1 MSAPSPPPS
10 SRFVKCPGCGTR
22 LKVRAEDAGKRAQCH
37 ECGKLFRLGGAPA
50 PTAPLPSATA
60 PRQEPRTPEPTS
72 TTSKPI
78 NVLDNAHLHPV
89 HCELCQTLMYATD
102 AEVGTLVKCPDCGH
116 RNLAKR
122 REAKRP
128 APQAL
133 VPDGDEY
140 QLDETHVAPPTPVYK
155 SIEAREAE
163 SRAAARARAGI
174 RQPESD
180 PFDGEPAASSSQ
192 PARTTRRAS
201 TIAPSQPAAKP
212 SEGRRTRP
220 ARDPRRPLIP
230 VVQGVFS
237 MLFSAEVLVR
247 WVALSITLTGLL
259 FLLASAINAM
269 GNQALYLLPFYAGG
283 CIVAGF
289 WLISAAPLF
298 VAIITQSTD
307 GVDELHDPPGWM
319 SLDYAETGFIII
331 ATLLS
336 ALPAWLATKAAT
348 ELPDEQRFAL
358 AAAIWLIVFPF
369 IVLSA
374 LEQGTMFAI
383 FSSRIAA
390 SLARCFIP
398 WATFYIVSTLAVVAA
413 GGLAYFLLSRA
424 NLLALFPIP
433 WLAVAILLL
442 YMRLI
447 GRLGWWIA
455 DAMPPP
461 VEAPEE

>member
-1 MSAPSPPPS
+1 
-10 SRFVKCPGCGTR
+10 
-22 LKVRAEDAGKRAQCH
+22 
-37 ECGKLFRLGGAPA
+37 
-50 PTAPLPSATA
+50 
-60 PRQEPRTPEPTS
+60 
-72 TTSKPI
+72 
-78 NVLDNAHLHPV
+78 
-89 HCELCQTLMYATD
+89 MYATD
-102 AEVGTLVKCPDCGH
+102 DEVGQMVKCPDCGH

-128 APQAL
+128 TPQVM

-140 QLDETHVAPPTPVYK
+140 QLDDTHVPPPTPVYV
-155 SIEAREAE
+155 SIETREAE
-163 SRAAARARAGI
+163 GRAAARARAGI
-174 RQPESD
+174 RKPEPD
-180 PFDGEPAASSSQ
+180 PFDDEPPANTSKPPTSSLQ
-192 PARTTRRAS
+192 PARTNRPAS
-201 TIAPSQPAAKP
+201 APPQQAPQP
-212 SEGRRTRP
+212 SEGRRTRS
-220 ARDPRRPLIP
+220 ARDPRRPLVPI
-230 VVQGVFS
+230 VQGVFT

-247 WVALSITLTGLL
+247 WAMLSITLTGLL
-259 FLLASAINAM
+259 FLLASAMNAM

-298 VAIITQSTD
+298 LAIITQSTD

-336 ALPAWLATKAAT
+336 ALPGWLATKAAA

-358 AAAIWLIVFPF
+358 AAAIWLIVFPI

-374 LEQGTMFAI
+374 LEQGTMLAI
-383 FSSRIAA
+383 FSPRIAA

-398 WATFYIVSTLAVVAA
+398 WTTFYIVSTLAVAAA

-433 WLAVAILLL
+433 WLAVALILL
-442 YMRLI
+442 YMRMI

-455 DAMPPP
+455 DVMPPP
-461 VEAPEE
+461 DEVEEE